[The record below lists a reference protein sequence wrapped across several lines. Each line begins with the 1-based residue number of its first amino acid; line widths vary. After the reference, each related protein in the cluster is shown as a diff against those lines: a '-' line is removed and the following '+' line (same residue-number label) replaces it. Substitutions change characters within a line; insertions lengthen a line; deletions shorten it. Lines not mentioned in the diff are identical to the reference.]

1 MEKHDAFPSGT
12 NVEFVRVI
20 DRDFIQI
27 RVWERGSG
35 ETMACG
41 TGACA
46 AAAACM
52 AKNYTNNV
60 VTVQLG
66 GGELHIEYDR
76 NKKTIN
82 MTGPARKVFDGQ
94 VDIFSQEE

>member
-1 MEKHDAFPSGT
+1 MG
-12 NVEFVRVI
+12 
-20 DRDFIQI
+20 
-27 RVWERGSG
+27 
-35 ETMACG
+35 
-41 TGACA
+41 
-46 AAAACM
+46 
-52 AKNYTNNV
+52 KNYTNNV